1 MRTADAEAIEFN
13 DQYRV
18 VAQSSFDL
26 AVGGIELDGNLLEPP
41 YVIEVIGDPHTLH
54 GGLTFASGPI
64 ETLEQYDGRHRGGRG
79 ARLDRHRER
88 PRARPTRQRR
98 SRHGPVACPS
108 RPTSNRGDTV
118 YPEDLK
124 YTSEH
129 EWVRIPGEAEGSVR
143 IGITHFAQDA
153 LGDIVYVSLPEVGEQ
168 VTGGETC
175 GELESTKSVSDVYA
189 PLTGEVVARNEAL
202 DATPELVNNDPYAAG
217 WLFEVVPSDAV
228 AGRRPARR
236 RRLPGRPRGL
246 IAPARRPTPAI
257 SVAGRGRLVGSSQP
271 STSGPA

>member
-1 MRTADAEAIEFN
+1 M
-13 DQYRV
+13 
-18 VAQSSFDL
+18 
-26 AVGGIELDGNLLEPP
+26 
-41 YVIEVIGDPHTLH
+41 
-54 GGLTFASGPI
+54 
-64 ETLEQYDGRHRGGRG
+64 
-79 ARLDRHRER
+79 
-88 PRARPTRQRR
+88 
-98 SRHGPVACPS
+98 
-108 RPTSNRGDTV
+108 

-189 PLTGEVVARNEAL
+189 PLTGEVVARNESL

-217 WLFEVVPSDAV
+217 WLFELVPADASQV
-228 AGRRPARR
+228 DGLLDAATYQAG
-236 RRLPGRPRGL
+236 LEG
-246 IAPARRPTPAI
+246 
-257 SVAGRGRLVGSSQP
+257 
-271 STSGPA
+271 